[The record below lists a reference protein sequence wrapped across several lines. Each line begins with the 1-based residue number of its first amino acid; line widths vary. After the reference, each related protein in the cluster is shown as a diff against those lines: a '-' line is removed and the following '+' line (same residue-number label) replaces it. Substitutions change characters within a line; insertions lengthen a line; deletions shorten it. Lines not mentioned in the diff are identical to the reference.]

1 MSDASFLRKVSL
13 FAEFSDEELA
23 SIASSFHEH
32 GYDAGALILEEGS
45 RNRALHAVKE
55 GRVRVTRSV
64 EGDDVPLC
72 DLLTGQT
79 FGELSIVEDGVA
91 TATLRAIPPTTI
103 LSIQMNELARFI
115 TDHPGAG
122 VKFWRA
128 LALDLRQRLV
138 QTNDVVRSYFEI
150 NRAII
155 ENPTFRQA
163 YAMCNR

>member
-1 MSDASFLRKVSL
+1 MAEGPFFRKVSL
-13 FAEFSDEELA
+13 FAEFSEAELGA
-23 SIASSFHEH
+23 IGNSFHEH

-45 RNRALHAVKE
+45 RNRALHVISD
-55 GRVRVTRSV
+55 GRVRVTRDV
-64 EGDDVPLC
+64 EGDAVPLC
-72 DLLTGQT
+72 DLIVGQT

-91 TATLRAIPPTTI
+91 TATLRAIPSTTI
-103 LSIQMNELARFI
+103 LSMQMNDLARFI
-115 TDHPGAG
+115 QQHPEVG

-150 NRAII
+150 NRAIV

>member
-1 MSDASFLRKVSL
+1 MVDGPFLRKVSL
-13 FAEFSDEELA
+13 FAEFTEGELG
-23 SIASSFHEH
+23 SISGSFHQH
-32 GYDAGALILEEGS
+32 GYDAGSLILKEGS
-45 RNRALHAVKE
+45 RNRALHVISD
-55 GRVRVTRSV
+55 GRVRVTREV
-64 EGDDVPLC
+64 EGDEVPLC
-72 DLLTGQT
+72 DLVVGQT

-91 TATLRAIPPTTI
+91 TATLRAIPSTTI
-103 LSIQMNELARFI
+103 LSMQMNDLARFI
-115 TDHPGAG
+115 QENPEAG

-150 NRAII
+150 NRAIV